1 MDFTKANFKVKK
13 YHFWSI
19 KSSGESIFPKMKI
32 KILKQ
37 EDQDFLRK
45 AAADFLLFSTMMQ
58 PCQAFSKTCN
68 IFSKTCCV
76 NTFSKISP
84 ECVFPK
90 ISRRRAFSKIHLI
103 LLTVSHRFLH
113 APGQQ
118 EMEEQPVFDA
128 QFGAHPCGGNSK
140 ADAVGH
146 SRDSTHKV
154 FPFEIPVPFG
164 IQKFGIPKE
173 VDKGMVLHNNGK
185 RMPTLFQGPC
195 IQPFVGQQE
204 FFSKSHAF

>member
-1 MDFTKANFKVKK
+1 
-13 YHFWSI
+13 
-19 KSSGESIFPKMKI
+19 MKI

-84 ECVFPK
+84 ECVFSK

-103 LLTVSHRFLH
+103 LLTVPHRFLH

-118 EMEEQPVFDA
+118 EMVEQPVFDA